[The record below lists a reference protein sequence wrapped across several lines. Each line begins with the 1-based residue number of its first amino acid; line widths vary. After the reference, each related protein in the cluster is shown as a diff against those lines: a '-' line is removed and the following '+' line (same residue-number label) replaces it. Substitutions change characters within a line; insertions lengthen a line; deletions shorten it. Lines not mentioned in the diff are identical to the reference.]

1 MFLITRSLVSLIKTN
16 HTFFLIPLNFY
27 CSTMVT
33 TWTSDAYEKFKIALN
48 PNYRVLHAAKHL
60 LALEAKYDN
69 ACTYPVIFNA
79 CTCPVN
85 YACSL
90 CFLEHIGVRK
100 WRVLLKRYTRFQQ
113 MFENLGIKCVP
124 VSIRFANSL
133 GGGFHCWT
141 CDVRRR
147 GTLESYF

>member
-1 MFLITRSLVSLIKTN
+1 M
-16 HTFFLIPLNFY
+16 
-27 CSTMVT
+27 
-33 TWTSDAYEKFKIALN
+33 ALN
-48 PNYRVLHAAKHL
+48 PKYRVLQPASDL
-60 LALEAKYDN
+60 LVLEAKYHN
-69 ACTYPVIFNA
+69 ACPLYF
-79 CTCPVN
+79 
-85 YACSL
+85 ACSWIL
-90 CFLEHIGVRK
+90 FFSILVAENDVFCLNA
-100 WRVLLKRYTRFQQ
+100 LFQQ